1 MVERD
6 MVVDRL
12 TIFETLHEGRRGNI
26 VPVLF
31 PVLAFRA
38 EACRDSQNILFLE
51 YATSLLLTVT

>member
-26 VPVLF
+26 VPVGFTILVARIEPCQYSQAVLTTEDTVGLLF
-31 PVLAFRA
+31 T
-38 EACRDSQNILFLE
+38 I
-51 YATSLLLTVT
+51 T